1 VNKITVNGLGYVGL
15 PLAIHFATRGFSVI
29 GIDKDKLKID
39 QLSKGISYIPDVT
52 DTHLQEAV
60 SKGTFTAFTP
70 EEAVPLLKEVSH
82 VMVAVPTPLTELEN
96 LDLGDII
103 DASDRIQKLLQQAF
117 DQIVPVSSLK
127 IAEICKLFED
137 ISSCR
142 KLDIDIY
149 ESLQAAGEVLLIGI
163 SFKKDVNDLSKSSA
177 IAVFSLPVQE
187 GINVENFDPLFFSFP
202 MKGNTNHPVE
212 LADKQIQQEDVVVIL
227 TDPSVINW
235 KLVYEE
241 AKNIVD
247 TRRMLCSLGLEEK
260 QMPSFFA
267 ESQPNEFVV
276 NKTDEKPRNKINEK
290 PLVIADEKSN
300 SKMRPV
306 VMYTAITNNYDILK
320 EVNYPS
326 PDIDYIAFTDNK
338 DLKSKTWKII
348 YLENLVMD
356 SHIKTVKYYKML
368 PHIFLPHYQYSIW
381 IDGSMKI
388 RQDIQPLLE
397 QLYQYPLTVFKHP
410 ERNCIY
416 QEMEA
421 CRMWNLDNE
430 FTMRKQMDLYRS
442 KGYPKDNGLISSGV
456 LLRQHNHPHV
466 IKVMEDWWEEIFS
479 HSKRDQLSFNFVAW
493 KNGIDYQ
500 TLRWQDLINYF
511 RIYPHIGKR

>member
-15 PLAIHFATRGFSVI
+15 PLAIHFATRGFSVN

-70 EEAVPLLKEVSH
+70 EEAFPLLKEVSH

-96 LDLGDII
+96 LDLRDII
-103 DASDRIQKLLQQAF
+103 DATDRIQNL
-117 DQIVPVSSLK
+117 
-127 IAEICKLFED
+127 
-137 ISSCR
+137 
-142 KLDIDIY
+142 
-149 ESLQAAGEVLLIGI
+149 
-163 SFKKDVNDLSKSSA
+163 
-177 IAVFSLPVQE
+177 
-187 GINVENFDPLFFSFP
+187 
-202 MKGNTNHPVE
+202 
-212 LADKQIQQEDVVVIL
+212 
-227 TDPSVINW
+227 
-235 KLVYEE
+235 

-260 QMPSFFA
+260 QKPSSFA

-300 SKMRPV
+300 SKMRRV